1 MIWDLVNSLG
11 RLLLTVIVIILIT
24 RLRHLLNALE
34 RIGLGF
40 AGAGSFLTIPV
51 IWQRHGSPFE
61 GWATTLLTYGA
72 LMAWVG
78 FGWRKLRHD
87 QRNAQAVAEATA
99 RLQSR
104 GKL

>member
-1 MIWDLVNSLG
+1 MIWDMVNSIG
-11 RLLLTVIVIILIT
+11 RLLLTVVVIILIT
-24 RLRHLLNALE
+24 RLRHLLNTLE
-34 RIGLGF
+34 RVGLGF

-51 IWQRHGSPFE
+51 IWQIQGSPFE

-78 FGWRKLRHD
+78 FGWRKLRHG
-87 QRNAQAVAEATA
+87 QRNAQAIADATA
-99 RLQSR
+99 RLKSR